1 MAKDIKDISNY
12 LNNIKFKKK
21 IFGGIDEVDVWNK
34 IEKLN
39 LEYKQLYEKQQTE
52 IELLERRL
60 NEK

>member
-1 MAKDIKDISNY
+1 MAKDVKDISNY

-60 NEK
+60 NER

>member
-60 NEK
+60 NER